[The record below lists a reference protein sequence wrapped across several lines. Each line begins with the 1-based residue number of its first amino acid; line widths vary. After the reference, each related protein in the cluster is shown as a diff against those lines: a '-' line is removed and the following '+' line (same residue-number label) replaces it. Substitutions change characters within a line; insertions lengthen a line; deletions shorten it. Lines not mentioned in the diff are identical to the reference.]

1 MNCQF
6 EYADKNKL
14 ETVLPKLFELLSS
27 NMSIIAPTGNS
38 YDEDYRIW
46 LSNIE
51 PAMQKPQRQIIL
63 ILCDN
68 DIVGYF
74 QYYINSRTFMMEEI
88 QIEKSYRGTGI
99 FSAFYSWLV
108 YQLPNDIECVEAYAH
123 KKNFK
128 SQGILEHLG
137 LKQLGESKNGNSY
150 HYIGEYINLK
160 NKYK

>member
-14 ETVLPKLFELLSS
+14 ETILPKLFELLSS

-51 PAMQKPQRQIIL
+51 SAMQKPQRQIIL
-63 ILCDN
+63 MLCDN

-88 QIEKSYRGTGI
+88 QIEKSYQGTGI

-123 KKNFK
+123 KKNIK

>member
-14 ETVLPKLFELLSS
+14 EMVLPKLFELLSS

-38 YDEDYRIW
+38 YDEDYKIW

-63 ILCDN
+63 MLCDN

-88 QIEKSYRGTGI
+88 QIEKTYQRTGI
-99 FSAFYSWLV
+99 FSSFYSWLV
-108 YQLPNDIECVEAYAH
+108 YQLQTI
-123 KKNFK
+123 
-128 SQGILEHLG
+128 
-137 LKQLGESKNGNSY
+137 
-150 HYIGEYINLK
+150 
-160 NKYK
+160 